1 MSMTVRRW
9 ARVFA
14 ASGHAPGMPRSKD
27 SLGWQSIAALVE
39 RRLRAVPMLH
49 AAIEQ
54 DPSFTLT
61 VARARPHTRDSHGR
75 NWDIVAFQTAFHH
88 WPQGHIEFRAIV
100 DELRAAYDLA

>member
-1 MSMTVRRW
+1 MSRTARRSADLFSSATRAPATVK
-9 ARVFA
+9 
-14 ASGHAPGMPRSKD
+14 SKE
-27 SLGWQSIAALVE
+27 SLGWQSIAMMVE

-61 VARARPHTRDSHGR
+61 IARARPHTRDTHGR

-88 WPQGHIEFRAIV
+88 WPQGHVEFRAIV

>member
-1 MSMTVRRW
+1 MSRTTRRSTDL
-9 ARVFA
+9 FA
-14 ASGHAPGMPRSKD
+14 VSRHAPGMPKSKE

-61 VARARPHTRDSHGR
+61 IARARPHMRDSHGR

-88 WPQGHIEFRAIV
+88 WPQSHIEFRAIV